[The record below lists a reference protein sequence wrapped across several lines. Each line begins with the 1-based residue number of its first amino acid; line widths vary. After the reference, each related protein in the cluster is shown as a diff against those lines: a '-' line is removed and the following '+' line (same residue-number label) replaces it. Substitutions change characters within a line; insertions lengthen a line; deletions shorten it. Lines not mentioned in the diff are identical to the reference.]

1 MKTGKRLGSMTKRAI
16 LVLGV
21 TMALVAAVAA
31 PAQAHWLVT
40 TDGFEGTGGS
50 WTFQRSGTG
59 SGFVERNSPY
69 AREGVNNGALL
80 ATTGWSATGRSF
92 YLSNGISIRCNAWIY
107 VQTPGATLNIEII
120 DPATWNYIALNTV
133 TVPSTGSG
141 YTLVS
146 VGPWLADIKLVH
158 FRVALL
164 ANGGSSWVRLDS
176 MGAQCWL
183 G

>member
-1 MKTGKRLGSMTKRAI
+1 MAKRAMV
-16 LVLGV
+16 VLGV
-21 TMALVAAVAA
+21 TLAMVAAAA
-31 PAQAHWLVT
+31 TPAQAHWLVA
-40 TDGFEGTGGS
+40 TDGFEGTGS
-50 WTFQRSGTG
+50 NWIFQKSGTG
-59 SGFVERNSPY
+59 SGFVERNSAY
-69 AREGVNNGALL
+69 AREHLNNGALL
-80 ATTGWSATGRSF
+80 ATTGWSATGRAVF
-92 YLSNGISIRCNAWIY
+92 LTDGISIRCNAWIY
-107 VQTPGATLNIEII
+107 VQTAGAKLNIEVI
-120 DPATWNYIALNTV
+120 DPSTWNYVALNTV

-146 VGPWLADIKLVH
+146 VGPWLADIKYVH